1 MIMSFIDHLI
11 SFDRSLFFFLNGS
24 DSAFLDG
31 LFLSITKV
39 STWIPLFMCM
49 LYVVIRNN
57 NSRRCL
63 ILLGLTILL
72 VAASDQFSSG
82 LCKPFFH
89 RLRPSHN
96 PAMVDLVDLVNGYRS
111 GLYSFIS
118 GHATNTFAIAIYFSL
133 IFRDKRTTAVLFSWA
148 LLSSYSR
155 IYLGLH
161 YPADIFAGA
170 VSGTLIGFLFYY
182 LYQLLITRYASC
194 KGKCSSLFTT
204 SGYMKKDFLVIQI
217 VFVAIILYI
226 LSAAGFFAYMH

>member
-1 MIMSFIDHLI
+1 MSIIDQLI
-11 SFDRSLFFFLNGS
+11 SFDRSLFLFLNGS

-39 STWIPLFMCM
+39 STWIPLFLCM
-49 LYVVIRNN
+49 LYVVIKNN
-57 NSRRCL
+57 NARRCL
-63 ILLGLTILL
+63 ILIGLTVLL
-72 VAASDQFSSG
+72 VVASDQFSSG

-96 PAMVDLVDLVNGYRS
+96 PAMVGIVDLVNGYRS

-118 GHATNTFAIAIYFSL
+118 GHATNTFAIAVYFSL
-133 IFRDKRTTAVLFSWA
+133 IFRNRRTAFILFSWA

-170 VSGTLIGFLFYY
+170 VSGTLIGTAFYY
-182 LYQLLITRYASC
+182 IYQFLIQRFSVC
-194 KGKCSSLFTT
+194 KSNCSSLFTS
-204 SGYMKKDFLVIQI
+204 SGYLKKDFRVLHI
-217 VFVAIILYI
+217 VFPATLLYI
-226 LSAAGFFAYMH
+226 VFAGLVFAYLH